1 MMARPAFPS
10 FGRAALLA
18 SRGWCHVSF
27 GLPRDSG
34 GQKGGSVM
42 IRELQRRRGRLFVL
56 SLFLLAG
63 AAAAA
68 SWRGPGL
75 TAWAAD
81 PTVRYISHRFPM
93 LEFWAKKM
101 GEYPGIKFES
111 ELIPFDQAL
120 EKMQIHLSQGAP
132 TYDIMATD
140 AFLPTFAE
148 RGWLMP
154 LDPLIEK
161 FRQAVEWDDF
171 NPTLV
176 RDVCSYKGKV
186 YGVPNLSISM
196 FFFYRKDLLDA
207 AGLKPPETMDEW
219 ISAAKALTKPDQKQY
234 GTAMT
239 LKAGDGFQNDFT
251 YFLRTYGGDW
261 YDKDWKVTIDSEAGV
276 KALTTMKE
284 LMKYAPPNVLAFHND
299 ESTVAMQQG
308 LTTMGLLWQSRAA
321 AMDNAQ
327 VSQVVGKV
335 QFAVPPAATKGGRS
349 HARLAVGCYSISAY
363 TKNDPGLVFQVIAKT
378 MNKANMRESAGLA
391 TPTRMSVTP
400 GSRGHAE
407 VPVHQGGLGQHPGRS
422 PARPDQPRVLGGD
435 APGHPDPP
443 EGPHGRADDSGV
455 AQARSEGH
463 ARPHDRE
470 GLLQE
475 VTGHRR
481 GRTG

>member
-1 MMARPAFPS
+1 MTPRSRRLGSRFW
-10 FGRAALLA
+10 ALL
-18 SRGWCHVSF
+18 
-27 GLPRDSG
+27 L
-34 GQKGGSVM
+34 
-42 IRELQRRRGRLFVL
+42 VL
-56 SLFLLAG
+56 AIG
-63 AAAAA
+63 AAVPAV
-68 SWRGPGL
+68 WHV
-75 TAWAAD
+75 TAPIVWAAE

-161 FRQAVEWDDF
+161 FGQAVEWDDI

-207 AGLKPPETMDEW
+207 AGLKPPETFDDW
-219 ISAAKALTKPDQKQY
+219 IAAAKALTKPDKKQY

-251 YFLRTYGGDW
+251 YYLRTYGGDW
-261 YDKDWKVTIDSEAGV
+261 YDKDWRVTIDSEAGL
-276 KALTTMKE
+276 KAMTTMKE

-308 LTTMGLLWQSRAA
+308 LTAMGLLWQSRALS
-321 AMDNAQ
+321 MDNPQ
-327 VSQVVGKV
+327 VSQAVGKV
-335 QFAVPPAATKGGRS
+335 HFAVPPAATKGGKS
-349 HARLAVGCYSISAY
+349 SPRLAVGCYSISAF
-363 TKNDPGLVFQVIAKT
+363 TKNDPGLVFQVIGKT
-378 MNKANMRESAGLA
+378 LSKANMRESAGLA
-391 TPTRMSVTP
+391 TPTRVSVT
-400 GSRGHAE
+400 R
-407 VPVHQGGLGQHPGRS
+407 
-422 PARPDQPRVLGGD
+422 
-435 APGHPDPP
+435 DP
-443 EGPHGRADDSGV
+443 
-455 AQARSEGH
+455 
-463 ARPHDRE
+463 
-470 GLLQE
+470 E
-475 VTGHRR
+475 VTQKFRFIKTAADNIQAGARLIPSNPEFSEAMLQVTQTLQK
-481 GRTG
+481 GLTGELTIPESLKRAQKVMHDLMTEKGYYKK